1 MRTAYSR
8 LVAPNKHFLHTACNG
23 TVNNA
28 TNDNCGENTVA
39 RDSNTSVVIT
49 AATVSAV
56 VAFII
61 GALLGGLTHL
71 CYPTKKKTSQITLE
85 TARKASRYESN
96 ELQAIEELPQDSVCV
111 ESSPDDVEYANVQP
125 IHRDA
130 IELNANLAYR
140 NLRRQ
145 N

>member
-1 MRTAYSR
+1 M
-8 LVAPNKHFLHTACNG
+8 
-23 TVNNA
+23 
-28 TNDNCGENTVA
+28 
-39 RDSNTSVVIT
+39 VIT

-71 CYPTKKKTSQITLE
+71 CYPTKKKTSQVTLE
-85 TARKASRYESN
+85 TAQKASRYESN
-96 ELQAIEELPQDSVCV
+96 ELQVIEELPQDSVRV
-111 ESSPDDVEYANVQP
+111 ESPPDDDVEYANVQP